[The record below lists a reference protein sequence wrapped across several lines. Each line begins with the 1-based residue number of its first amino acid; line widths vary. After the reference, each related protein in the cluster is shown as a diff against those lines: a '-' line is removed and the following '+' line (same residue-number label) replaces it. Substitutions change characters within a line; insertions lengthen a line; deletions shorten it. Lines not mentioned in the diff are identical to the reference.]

1 MQTGPGRGPAGEEDG
16 CRPEEEAIAFPSGKG
31 DRAAVDEGRH
41 QVRPGTAPHPSRA
54 SPGPPSRKEREILG
68 YAVTDYEPSET
79 VTYQD
84 AEEQTISEEAYASL
98 PATRFAGAEARTAYI
113 GWLPDLHQEDL
124 TLQLL
129 QTSWE
134 GSCTVK

>member
-1 MQTGPGRGPAGEEDG
+1 MYLQGNRM
-16 CRPEEEAIAFPSGKG
+16 
-31 DRAAVDEGRH
+31 
-41 QVRPGTAPHPSRA
+41 
-54 SPGPPSRKEREILG
+54 EREILG

-98 PATRFAGAEARTAYI
+98 PATRFAGTEAGTAYI

-124 TLQLL
+124 TPQLL

-134 GSCTVK
+134 GFGH